1 MPQINVS
8 SLDDPRVEPYRN
20 LKDTNRTRWGNILIV
35 EGEKLTRRLIASRF
49 PVESVLLGRRF
60 VEQLG
65 PLVPPD
71 VPTFVV
77 PDELVEPLVGY
88 NFHRGILAC
97 GRRLPGPRLE
107 ELATVGNCAGEAAS
121 AIVTR
126 SVTSTL
132 ALVVC
137 PDVQDPVNLGSIL
150 RIANAFGAEGV
161 LIGRGSADP
170 FSRRVLRVSMGAALR
185 VPIVETENMIAAL
198 DTLKAFDV
206 QLLAT
211 VLAADAEPLNTFT
224 CPPRFALLLGSEG
237 HGLSPEI
244 IARCDHRLT
253 IPMRDG
259 VDSLNVAVAAG
270 IFLHRLLS

>member
-1 MPQINVS
+1 MPQIDVS
-8 SLDDPRVEPYRN
+8 SLDDPRLEPYRN
-20 LKDTNRTRWGNILIV
+20 LKDTNRTRWANIFIV

-107 ELATVGNCAGEAAS
+107 ALATVDDRANHGAPAS
-121 AIVTR
+121 VTR

-132 ALVVC
+132 AVIVC

-150 RIANAFGAEGV
+150 RIANAFGADGV
-161 LIGRGSADP
+161 LIGRGAADP

-185 VPIVETENMIAAL
+185 VPIVETEDMIAAL
-198 DTLKAFDV
+198 DTLRALDV

-211 VLAADAEPLNTFT
+211 VLAVDAEPLNTFAR
-224 CPPRFALLLGSEG
+224 PPRFALLLGSEG
-237 HGLSPEI
+237 HGLSPEM
-244 IARCDHRLT
+244 IARSDHRLT
-253 IPMRDG
+253 IPMRAG

-270 IFLHRLLS
+270 IFLHHLLT